1 MSGLATGAMPG
12 QLAGNAT
19 ETSQAYTGHMAPPLA
34 PADSAP
40 LTGYRIAVTSAN
52 RAEELCALLRRNGA
66 EVSSA
71 AAINIIALPE
81 DEDLQDQ
88 TEAVIAQPP
97 DILVAH
103 TGIGF
108 RGWVAAAD
116 GWGLA
121 TQLLA
126 SLSKSRIVARGPK
139 ATGALR
145 AAGLHEE
152 WSPKSESSRE
162 VLRYLLE
169 SDVAGKRIA
178 VQLHGAAD
186 GWDPFPDFINGLRSA
201 GAQVVPIHVYRWK
214 PTPAGGDFDQLV
226 ASVARRHFDAV
237 TFTSAPAGAAML
249 ERSRDLGIEEQLLQ
263 ALRSDVHAM
272 CVGPV
277 TAQPLIRA
285 GIPTSSPER
294 MRLGALA
301 RHIAQELPPLR
312 SCAIRAAGHHI
323 EIRGTC
329 VLVDGS
335 VKSLSGSGMATL
347 RALAQRPGDVVAR
360 NDLLRVLPGNS
371 NDPHA
376 VDTAVLRLRTALGDK
391 NIIATVVKRGYR
403 LAIDHPEDSSWH

>member
-1 MSGLATGAMPG
+1 MPQ
-12 QLAGNAT
+12 QLTGNAT
-19 ETSQAYTGHMAPPLA
+19 ETSQAYTIHMAPQLA
-34 PADSAP
+34 PPDSAP

-81 DEDLQDQ
+81 DDELQSH

-121 TQLLA
+121 PQLLA
-126 SLSKSRIVARGPK
+126 SLAKSRIVARGPK

-169 SDVAGKRIA
+169 SDVTGKRIA

-186 GWDPFPDFINGLRSA
+186 GWDPFPEFINGLRAA

-226 ASVARRHFDAV
+226 ASVARRQFDAV
-237 TFTSAPAGAAML
+237 TFTSAPAGAALL
-249 ERSRDLGIEEQLLQ
+249 ERSRELGLEDQLLQ

-301 RHIAQELPPLR
+301 RHIAQELPPRR
-312 SCAIRAAGHHI
+312 SCTIRAAGHDI

-335 VKSLSGSGMATL
+335 VKLLSGSGMATL

-403 LAIDHPEDSSWH
+403 LAIDHSEVPPWH

>member
-1 MSGLATGAMPG
+1 MRR
-12 QLAGNAT
+12 QLVGNTA
-19 ETSQAYTGHMAPPLA
+19 EMSQAYTVHMGQPES
-34 PADSAP
+34 DP

-52 RAEELCALLRRNGA
+52 RAEELCALLRRHGA

-71 AAINIIALPE
+71 PAINIIALPDD
-81 DEDLQDQ
+81 DELHSN
-88 TEAVIAQPP
+88 TMALITQPP

-121 TQLLA
+121 NQLIAALGA
-126 SLSKSRIVARGPK
+126 TRIVARGPK

-145 AAGLHEE
+145 AAGLREE

-162 VLRYLLE
+162 VLKYLLE
-169 SDVAGKRIA
+169 SGVSGKRIA
-178 VQLHGAAD
+178 IQLHGAAE
-186 GWDPFPDFINGLRSA
+186 GWDPFPEFLEELRSA
-201 GAQVVPIHVYRWK
+201 GADVVPIHVYRWK
-214 PTPAGGDFDQLV
+214 PTPVGGEFDQMIN
-226 ASVARRHFDAV
+226 SIARRQFDAV
-237 TFTSAPAGAAML
+237 SFTSAPAAAAML
-249 ERSRDLGIEEQLLQ
+249 ERSRELGLEDQLLE
-263 ALRSDVHAM
+263 ALHTDVRAM

-277 TAQPLIRA
+277 TAQPLTRM
-285 GIPTSSPER
+285 GIPTSSPDR

-301 RHIAQELPPLR
+301 RHICEQLPALR
-312 SCAIRAAGHHI
+312 SRTVNAAGHVV

-335 VKSLSGSGMATL
+335 VKSLSGSGMSTL

-360 NDLLRVLPGNS
+360 NALLRVLPGNS

-391 NIIATVVKRGYR
+391 NIVATVVKRGYR
-403 LAIDHPEDSSWH
+403 LAVDEPTGVR